1 MGRCKFKH
9 IIWDWNGTLLNDA
22 WMCVEIMNGMLL
34 KRGMPGLTHERYQ
47 EVFDFPVID
56 YYRRLGFDFEKE
68 PFEISGTEFIVE
80 YEKCRYE
87 PQLQPEAVLVLNELN
102 SMGISHSILSAYKQE
117 TLDDLLEHHGIY
129 SQFKHVI
136 GLNNHYA
143 FGKTEQGKRLM
154 EKLDCKPETVLFIGD
169 TVHDFEVADS
179 LGTACV
185 LIPGG
190 NHTEK
195 KLSSCGVP
203 VLKSIKE
210 IIPFVNEKLEKSKL

>member
-1 MGRCKFKH
+1 M
-9 IIWDWNGTLLNDA
+9 D
-22 WMCVEIMNGMLL
+22 IMNGMLV
-34 KRGMPGLTHERYQ
+34 KRGMRGLTHERYQ

-80 YEKCRYE
+80 YEKRRYE
-87 PQLQPEAVLVLNELN
+87 PQLQPETVPVLDELN

-129 SQFKHVI
+129 SQFKHVM

-143 FGKTEQGKRLM
+143 FGKTEQGERLM
-154 EKLDCKPETVLFIGD
+154 EKLGCRPETVLFIGD

-179 LGTACV
+179 LGTACI

-190 NHTEK
+190 NHTEE
-195 KLSSCGVP
+195 KLSSCGVTL
-203 VLKSIKE
+203 LKSIQE
-210 IIPFVNEKLEKSKL
+210 IIPFVRGKLEEEKL